1 MKDLSLHILDIVQN
15 STAAG
20 ADCIK
25 VTIRAQRADGVLEI
39 EVEDDGCG
47 MDGELLA
54 RVTDPFATTRAT
66 RKVGLGIPL
75 LKASAER
82 SGGSFRIVS
91 QKGTGTTVKADFQ
104 LKNIDRP
111 PMGDVAGVIADLA
124 AAYPE
129 IDIQLLL
136 KCGERIFRFSSLE
149 VRQIIG
155 EVPVSELRIMRW
167 MRRYIEEGIWEI
179 FGGVIDE
186 IDSGTRRN
194 SQENTG

>member
-1 MKDLSLHILDIVQN
+1 MSLHILDIVQN